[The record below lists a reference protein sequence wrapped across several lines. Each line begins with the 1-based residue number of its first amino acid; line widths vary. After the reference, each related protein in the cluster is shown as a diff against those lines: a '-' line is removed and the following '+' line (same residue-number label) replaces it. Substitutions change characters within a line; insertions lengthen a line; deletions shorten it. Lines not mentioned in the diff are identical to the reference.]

1 MNSTL
6 LILNFK
12 LMQIISTGYSRSINL
27 MIMLGFFTSTAMQ
40 RLFTMQT
47 TIPGTGNMK
56 RVFKNYSLNYSIF
69 PFPGTAKSIT
79 LFISSLKSDIPEA
92 SETRIQNSAT
102 TILDGIMIIDF
113 YSQQGPMII
122 EQFVRWQLLSWI
134 LCFRLVCRPLRKQ
147 YPDLFALESA
157 GAIV

>member
-1 MNSTL
+1 
-6 LILNFK
+6 
-12 LMQIISTGYSRSINL
+12 MQIISTGYSRSINL

-56 RVFKNYSLNYSIF
+56 RVLKNYSLNYSIF

-102 TILDGIMIIDF
+102 TYTRWYNDYRFLFTTGSNDHRTICAVAALVVDF
-113 YSQQGPMII
+113 MFQISLSTTKKTISRSVCVGKCRCYCI
-122 EQFVRWQLLSWI
+122 EINFQVPYR
-134 LCFRLVCRPLRKQ
+134 
-147 YPDLFALESA
+147 E
-157 GAIV
+157 